1 MNKTQLHWSLLLISS
16 WMMISGCNGPYNPV
30 TEKDDDPNNVEAFT
44 IDASDSVL
52 TSDSTV
58 YYGGYETEITTL
70 FNQDEF
76 PEAYLEQLLVE
87 LKICNPQLE
96 ELQGDGVP
104 PCSPNYFQFYSY
116 NKHRKIEDAFMI
128 QVKKGV
134 NGFPYRRLLIFTR
147 ENGILVK
154 MNGII
159 GYLVEKRPSPSGIDD
174 LVVAVVD
181 NIGGYYERYD
191 VLIRYENG
199 KYQFVE
205 ALGDLQGAFDNVELR
220 KEATRQIKQ
229 RIEEK
234 ELIF

>member
-1 MNKTQLHWSLLLISS
+1 MREFQRITLLLLLAISLHS
-16 WMMISGCNGPYNPV
+16 CV
-30 TEKDDDPNNVEAFT
+30 HEAEEKDTNLKDDTSSFT
-44 IDASDSVL
+44 L
-52 TSDSTV
+52 TAQDTIPTDSTA
-58 YYGGYETEITTL
+58 YYGGYNKEISTL
-70 FNQDEF
+70 FDATEF
-76 PEAYLEQLLVE
+76 PEAYLEQLLAE
-87 LKICNPQLE
+87 IKICNPQIE
-96 ELQGDGVP
+96 SLQADGVP
-104 PCSPNYFQFYSY
+104 PCSPDYFQFYSY

-147 ENGILVK
+147 ENGTLVK
-154 MNGII
+154 MNGIV
-159 GYLVEKRPSPSGIDD
+159 GYLVEKRPSSSGIDD

-181 NIGGYYERYD
+181 NIGGYYDRYD

-205 ALGDLQGAFDNVELR
+205 AIGDLQGTFDSKEL
-220 KEATRQIKQ
+220 KEEATKQIKQ

>member
-1 MNKTQLHWSLLLISS
+1 MRGIIRTSLVIPILFALHA
-16 WMMISGCNGPYNPV
+16 CV
-30 TEKDDDPNNVEAFT
+30 DEATTTEKKNDTEMFT
-44 IDASDSVL
+44 LSASDTL
-52 TSDSTV
+52 RTDRTA
-58 YYGGYETEITTL
+58 YYGGYHSQITTL
-70 FNQDEF
+70 FDQSEF
-76 PEAYLEQLLVE
+76 PEAYLEQLLAE
-87 LKICNPQLE
+87 IKICNPQIE
-96 ELQGDGVP
+96 EMQADGIT

-159 GYLVEKRPSPSGIDD
+159 GYLVEKRPAPSGIDD

-181 NIGGYYERYD
+181 NIGGYYDRYD

-205 ALGDLQGAFDNVELR
+205 ALGDLEGTFDTKEL
-220 KEATRQIKQ
+220 KAEATKQIKK

>member
-1 MNKTQLHWSLLLISS
+1 MRGIIRTSLVIPILFALHACVDETIT
-16 WMMISGCNGPYNPV
+16 
-30 TEKDDDPNNVEAFT
+30 TEKKNDTEMFT
-44 IDASDSVL
+44 LSASDTL
-52 TSDSTV
+52 RTDSTA
-58 YYGGYETEITTL
+58 YYGGYHSQITTL
-70 FNQDEF
+70 FDQSEF
-76 PEAYLEQLLVE
+76 PEAYLEQLLAE
-87 LKICNPQLE
+87 IKICNPQIE
-96 ELQGDGVP
+96 EMQADGIT

-159 GYLVEKRPSPSGIDD
+159 GYLVEKRPAPSGIDD

-181 NIGGYYERYD
+181 NIGGYYDRYD

-205 ALGDLQGAFDNVELR
+205 ALGDLEGTFDTKEL
-220 KEATRQIKQ
+220 KAEATKQIKK

>member
-1 MNKTQLHWSLLLISS
+1 MQKKIWISVILLTLF
-16 WMMISGCNGPYNPV
+16 GLEACV
-30 TEKDDDPNNVEAFT
+30 DDKKVKDSEINDTDSFT
-44 IDASDSVL
+44 LSPEDTLS
-52 TSDSTV
+52 TDSTK
-58 YYGGYETEITTL
+58 YYGGYNSEISTL
-70 FNQDEF
+70 FDKSEF
-76 PEAYLEQLLVE
+76 PEAYMEQLLSE
-87 LKICNPQLE
+87 IKICNPQIE
-96 ELQGDGVP
+96 TIQADGVA
-104 PCSPNYFQFYSY
+104 PCSPSYFQFYSY
-116 NKHRKIEDAFMI
+116 NKHRKIEDAFMLQI
-128 QVKKGV
+128 KKGV

-159 GYLVEKRPSPSGIDD
+159 GYLVEKRPAPSGIDD

-199 KYQFVE
+199 KYQFIE
-205 ALGDLQGAFDNVELR
+205 ALGDLQGSFDTKEL
-220 KEATRQIKQ
+220 KEEASKQIKQ

>member
-1 MNKTQLHWSLLLISS
+1 MKAYYYFLIFTTVIGLHSCADEEIVDETSIQNEAESFTLDPQDTLI
-16 WMMISGCNGPYNPV
+16 
-30 TEKDDDPNNVEAFT
+30 T
-44 IDASDSVL
+44 
-52 TSDSTV
+52 DSTIH
-58 YYGGYETEITTL
+58 YGGYNTEISTL
-70 FNQDEF
+70 FDAEAF

-87 LKICNPQLE
+87 LKICNPQIDKI
-96 ELQGDGVP
+96 QPDGIA
-104 PCSPNYFQFYSY
+104 PCTPEYFQFYSY
-116 NKHRKIEDAFMI
+116 NTHRKIEDAFMI

-147 ENGILVK
+147 EKGTLVK
-154 MNGII
+154 MNGIV
-159 GYLVEKRPSPSGIDD
+159 GYLVKKQPSPSGIDD

-181 NIGGYYERYD
+181 NIGGHYERYD

-205 ALGDLQGAFDNVELR
+205 AIGDLQGTFDTPELK
-220 KEATRQIKQ
+220 KEASRQIKQ

>member
-1 MNKTQLHWSLLLISS
+1 MKNYKWLFLLLVAFSTLYS
-16 WMMISGCNGPYNPV
+16 CTHEKVVETKPV
-30 TEKDDDPNNVEAFT
+30 INDVDAFT
-44 IDASDSVL
+44 VSADDTIAM
-52 TSDSTV
+52 DSTA
-58 YYGGYETEITTL
+58 YYGGYNQEISTL
-70 FNQDEF
+70 FDKTEF
-76 PEAYLEQLLVE
+76 PEAYLEQLLTE
-87 LKICNPQLE
+87 IKICNPQIE
-96 ELQGDGVP
+96 QLQADGTA

-116 NKHRKIEDAFMI
+116 NTHRKIEDAFMI

-147 ENGILVK
+147 EKGTLVK

-181 NIGGYYERYD
+181 NIGGYYDRYD

-205 ALGDLQGAFDNVELR
+205 AIGDLEGPFNTKEL
-220 KEATRQIKQ
+220 KEEASKQIKK

>member
-1 MNKTQLHWSLLLISS
+1 MLIALHS
-16 WMMISGCNGPYNPV
+16 CVNEVEVKPDV
-30 TEKDDDPNNVEAFT
+30 KKDDLESFT
-44 IDASDSVL
+44 VAPEDTLS
-52 TSDSTV
+52 TDSTA
-58 YYGGYETEITTL
+58 YYGGYNTQISTL
-70 FNQDEF
+70 FDQSEF
-76 PEAYLEQLLVE
+76 PEAYLEQLLTE
-87 LKICNPQLE
+87 IKICNPQIE
-96 ELQGDGVP
+96 EIQPDGVT
-104 PCSPNYFQFYSY
+104 PCTPDYFQFYSY

-159 GYLVEKRPSPSGIDD
+159 GYLVEKRPSTSGIDD

-181 NIGGYYERYD
+181 NIGGYYDRYD

-199 KYQFVE
+199 KYHFVE
-205 ALGDLQGAFDNVELR
+205 AIGDLEGPFNTKEL
-220 KEATRQIKQ
+220 KEEASKQIKQ